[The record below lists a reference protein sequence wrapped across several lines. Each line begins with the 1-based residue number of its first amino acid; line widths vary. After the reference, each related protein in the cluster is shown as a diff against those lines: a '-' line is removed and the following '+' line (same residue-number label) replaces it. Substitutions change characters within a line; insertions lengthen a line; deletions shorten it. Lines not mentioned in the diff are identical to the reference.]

1 MSMLVVAFGLLA
13 GIFGYLTVRL
23 AKHTDQPDRNSGA

>member
-13 GIFGYLTVRL
+13 GILGYLAVR
-23 AKHTDQPDRNSGA
+23 AARHTDQPDRNSGA